1 MSSLMVDVL
10 PGNAE
15 PRDRATRIVC
25 DLTGDS
31 FAEAK
36 AALETNAWV
45 IRKAV
50 ARRGR
55 K

>member
-10 PGNAE
+10 PGNAKL
-15 PRDRATRIVC
+15 RDRATRIVC
-25 DLTGDS
+25 ELTEDS
-31 FAEAK
+31 YAEAK
-36 AALETNAWV
+36 AALEINAWV